1 MRLLNLLEEVAEV
14 KAVTNCGDRTHY
26 DRRSDQLL
34 LTQQSVH
41 SLKQFT
47 EDDWI
52 MSGLFSLGRRRG
64 KKSKIT
70 KIGTKNK
77 NKKSVTFW

>member
-1 MRLLNLLEEVAEV
+1 
-14 KAVTNCGDRTHY
+14 
-26 DRRSDQLL
+26 
-34 LTQQSVH
+34 
-41 SLKQFT
+41 
-47 EDDWI
+47 

-77 NKKSVTFW
+77 NKKSVTF

>member
-1 MRLLNLLEEVAEV
+1 MKRMRLLNLLEEVAEV

-47 EDDWI
+47 EDD
-52 MSGLFSLGRRRG
+52 
-64 KKSKIT
+64 
-70 KIGTKNK
+70 
-77 NKKSVTFW
+77 